1 MLKEIGKAI
10 LMRAVS
16 VLIAIALVAAYANFK
31 ESMKQRRKLA
41 LDAAKASNKVSQ
53 LTGVQLMEQ
62 LLKELSAEVEAQL
75 ATYET
80 ATAEVKSKMKTDLMV
95 FWAARGSKI
104 DNGSIRDIYLTTVN
118 NIANT
123 AFPEKA

>member
-31 ESMKQRRKLA
+31 ESMKLRRKLA

-80 ATAEVKSKMKTDLMV
+80 ASAEVKSKMKADLMLL
-95 FWAARGSKI
+95 WAARGSKI